1 MKSYVIVGAGL
12 SGLAAA
18 RRLAGAGIR
27 VTVLEKEDKVG
38 GRMRTGRIEDGVF
51 DYGAQFFTVR
61 DESFGE
67 MVEDWLSAGVAEV
80 WTHGFADAYGE
91 RQEDGYPRYK
101 GTRGMT
107 AIAEHLARGLDVK
120 TGSGVTRIDA
130 TMRGWE
136 VVVGELVYP
145 ADALVLAVPTTLALT
160 FIDDNDIP
168 LSAEARRALEGIS
181 YDPCIAVMAL
191 LDGSGSVPEP
201 GGVQIEGDTL
211 FWVADNR
218 QKGISE
224 IPAVTIHASAG
235 WSREHAGSEDATV
248 ARLLLEEAKG
258 YIGAEAKAVAVYRW
272 EHSWVAEP
280 HEEPFVYVEIPPPL
294 VFCGDA
300 YAGPKVEGAALS
312 GLAAA
317 ERLLQTRP
325 DLEPV

>member
-120 TGSGVTRIDA
+120 TGLEAKELRLGESGWAVVA
-130 TMRGWE
+130 KGWT
-136 VVVGELVYP
+136 YT
-145 ADALVLAVPTTLALT
+145 ADAL
-160 FIDDNDIP
+160 
-168 LSAEARRALEGIS
+168 
-181 YDPCIAVMAL
+181 
-191 LDGSGSVPEP
+191 
-201 GGVQIEGDTL
+201 
-211 FWVADNR
+211 
-218 QKGISE
+218 
-224 IPAVTIHASAG
+224 
-235 WSREHAGSEDATV
+235 
-248 ARLLLEEAKG
+248 
-258 YIGAEAKAVAVYRW
+258 
-272 EHSWVAEP
+272 
-280 HEEPFVYVEIPPPL
+280 
-294 VFCGDA
+294 
-300 YAGPKVEGAALS
+300 
-312 GLAAA
+312 
-317 ERLLQTRP
+317 
-325 DLEPV
+325 